1 MMGWWDR
8 GSWRDGCQ
16 KMKIT
21 MQIISIIAWFL
32 LAVSLNACT
41 WREEAT
47 VMPSP
52 LPITSNSQVP
62 DFKPEEAEARLREH
76 IAGIPPSKDAMVA
89 RVRDLDVAG
98 LYAFSVIP
106 STGLAGEVYYLLG
119 PTEMLTSGWPS
130 DFDKIMKRLGVG
142 QNPEVLDV
150 HTFARFFLPL
160 CALRRGVVLE
170 HPNGHILLRLRPE
183 LLPSGQFS
191 PPRVDFDANGTRYR
205 FWTFDADRM
214 ESVFWDVQV
223 APDGTTSFTSNS
235 WGQ

>member
-1 MMGWWDR
+1 
-8 GSWRDGCQ
+8 
-16 KMKIT
+16 MKIKV
-21 MQIISIIAWFL
+21 QIISVIGFIL

-41 WREEAT
+41 WREEAP
-47 VMPSP
+47 VVPSP
-52 LPITSNSQVP
+52 LPTTSNSQVS

-76 IAGIPPSKDAMVA
+76 IAEIPPSKDAVVA
-89 RVRDLDVAG
+89 RAPDLDVAG

-106 STGLAGEVYYLLG
+106 SATGLAGEMHYLVG
-119 PTEMLTSGWPS
+119 PHEMLTSGWPS
-130 DFDKIMKRLGVG
+130 DFDKIMKRLAVG

-150 HTFARFFLPL
+150 HTFARLFLPL

-170 HPNGHILLRLRPE
+170 QPNGHILLRLRPE

-191 PPRVDFDANGTRYR
+191 PPQVDFDANGTRYR

-223 APDGTTSFTSNS
+223 APDGTTSFASHFPD
-235 WGQ
+235 Q